1 MGLSQLI
8 CQTAPF
14 VMYSLPLLTPPVL
27 ELWYSLQQAVEH
39 L

>member
-8 CQTAPF
+8 CWTAPF
-14 VMYSLPLLTPPVL
+14 VMYSPPLLIPLVL
-27 ELWYSLQQAVEH
+27 ELWYSPQQAVAR